1 MQNYHCTVA
10 GAELDR
16 SAAGHERSH
25 QKSGK
30 QSFPNTTQNW
40 FLLGKLVAT
49 YNFAA
54 SLLCT
59 PQSWFRTFFDHGSW
73 RLSQS
78 CDSCAAVFAV
88 KTWAQTGTNSTGSMI
103 KRIPRFNEMHN
114 LHNDGLR
121 WRKGK
126 ARWSELTREKAMH
139 CDGSWFIPCLV
150 NAIMRETSD
159 LHGGAS
165 WCIVLRY
172 RTRLIEPINV
182 SLTVQLQ
189 QSHPCDWQDQC
200 GSKAEQNY
208 RCMMAGIEL

>member
-1 MQNYHCTVA
+1 MSQMMRTKAIAAPCFCDFNSGTIESGNTIGYLPRHARLPLRGGWLGTGQICRWLWKVKSTMRK
-10 GAELDR
+10 DR
-16 SAAGHERSH
+16 SS
-25 QKSGK
+25 
-30 QSFPNTTQNW
+30 PNTTQNW

-78 CDSCAAVFAV
+78 CHVCAAVFAV
-88 KTWAQTGTNSTGSMI
+88 KTWAQTGANWTGSMI
-103 KRIPRFNEMHN
+103 KRIPGFNEMHN

-139 CDGSWFIPCLV
+139 CAAL
-150 NAIMRETSD
+150 
-159 LHGGAS
+159 
-165 WCIVLRY
+165 
-172 RTRLIEPINV
+172 
-182 SLTVQLQ
+182 
-189 QSHPCDWQDQC
+189 
-200 GSKAEQNY
+200 
-208 RCMMAGIEL
+208 